1 LVRDQVTAKTSSY
14 QQILKSSAVIG
25 GASALT
31 ILFGLVRN
39 KALALM
45 LGPSGFGVMGL
56 YLAIVD
62 VAKSLAG
69 MGVNQSGVRQIAES
83 AASDSQGRAAVTAY
97 VLRRTSLILGI
108 LGAAVLLILA
118 KQVSQLSFGT
128 EAQTV
133 PIRILSAA
141 ILFGLVAEGQGA
153 LLQGLRRIGDLARI
167 RIYGGLYSTL
177 ATIAIVY
184 ALGERGIVAGVVAG
198 TVVGVLAAAW
208 YVRRLGLKTPA
219 VSRQAVSKEAAELLK
234 LGFAFMG
241 SAFLM
246 MGAAYAVRAIVS
258 NQVGLPAAGLYQAAW
273 TLGGLYT
280 GFILQAMGTDFYPRL
295 VGVIGDLKERNR
307 LTNEQMTVS
316 LMLAGPGILGTLAL
330 APIALAVLYSGEFHE
345 AAATLRWI
353 CLGMALRVVTWPP
366 GFIIVSKNERW
377 VFIGTEVI
385 WAAAN
390 VSLTLGLVEKI
401 GLEGAGMAF
410 AASYVLHGIIVYT
423 IVHKMYGFTLERSTL
438 WAAGLFLIAIT
449 AVLLGFSLLSEP
461 IAILIGIMVTL
472 ASSVASTRALVTM
485 IPAERLPRLIAQGLR
500 AMRLL
505 KDSNR

>member
-1 LVRDQVTAKTSSY
+1 MTAKTSSY
-14 QQILKSSAVIG
+14 QQILRSSAVIG

-83 AASDSQGRAAVTAY
+83 AASDSQDRAAITAY
-97 VLRRTSLILGI
+97 VLRRTSLVLGI

-118 KQVSQLSFGT
+118 RQVSQLSFGT
-128 EAQTV
+128 DAQTV

-141 ILFGLVAEGQGA
+141 ILFGLIAEGQGA

-167 RIYGGLYSTL
+167 RIYGGLYSTV

-184 ALGERGIVAGVVAG
+184 AMGERGIVAGVVAG

-208 YVRRLGLKTPA
+208 YVRRLGLATPA
-219 VSRQAVSKEAAELLK
+219 VSRRAVSKEASELLK

-258 NQVGLPAAGLYQAAW
+258 TQVGLPAAGLYQAAW

-316 LMLAGPGILGTLAL
+316 LMLAGPGILGTLSLASYAL
-330 APIALAVLYSGEFHE
+330 SLLYSAEFTE
-345 AAATLRWI
+345 ASATLRWI
-353 CLGMALRVVTWPP
+353 CVGMALRVVTWPP

-377 VFIGTEVI
+377 VFIATEVI

-390 VSLTLGLVEKI
+390 VGLTFVLVRHYGLV
-401 GLEGAGMAF
+401 GAGIAF
-410 AASYVLHGIIVYT
+410 AASYVVHGVVVYT
-423 IVHKMYGFTLERSTL
+423 IVRGGYGFEIERSTL
-438 WAAGLFLIAIT
+438 FAATLFLVSIGLALVGFEVFPGLGGT
-449 AVLLGFSLLSEP
+449 LFAVLLTL
-461 IAILIGIMVTL
+461 VT
-472 ASSVASTRALVTM
+472 SVASLRALVTM
-485 IPAERLPRLIAQGLR
+485 VPAERLPRPIMSTLR
-500 AMRLL
+500 FLRLL
-505 KDSNR
+505 PASQG